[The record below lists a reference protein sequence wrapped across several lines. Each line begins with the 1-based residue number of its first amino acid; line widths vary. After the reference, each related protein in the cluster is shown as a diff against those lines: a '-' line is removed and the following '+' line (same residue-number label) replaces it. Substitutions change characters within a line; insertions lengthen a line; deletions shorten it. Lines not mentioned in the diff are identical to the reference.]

1 MRFESKHNFIK
12 ERMIGCHNFK
22 NIEKS
27 IAERCAMYECTL
39 NLCDKHPLFNNDCMF
54 GKTKPVLQIENSREK
69 LSSFFGID
77 ANQVKSVHEVG
88 WILYK
93 SLSVTNVILHLVLQ
107 IVCLNLGL

>member
-27 IAERCAMYECTL
+27 IAERFAMYECTL

-54 GKTKPVLQIENSREK
+54 GKTKPVLQIK
-69 LSSFFGID
+69 LSLFMR
-77 ANQVKSVHEVG
+77 
-88 WILYK
+88 
-93 SLSVTNVILHLVLQ
+93 
-107 IVCLNLGL
+107 